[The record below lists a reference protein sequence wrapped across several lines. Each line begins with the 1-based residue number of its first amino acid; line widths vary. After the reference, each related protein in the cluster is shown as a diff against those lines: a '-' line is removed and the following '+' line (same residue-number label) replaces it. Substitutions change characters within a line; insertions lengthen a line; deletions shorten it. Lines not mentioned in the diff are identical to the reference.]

1 MKELEILKNGMVDI
15 IAIYQNFVNKIDDT
29 IEIKQ
34 GEDYTASL
42 EDWDIEIPLI
52 VSESNTDKF
61 MLSVRDMSYSN
72 DLVNSIDAS
81 VWSFLHEVGHL
92 QTRQGDLKSKV
103 MRFLSHRLKS
113 PLQDKIY
120 YNIPEELNAT
130 EWAVNYVNLNWYEV
144 KAFEQELLKAYETL
158 YNKVLAEAV

>member
-1 MKELEILKNGMVDI
+1 MKELEMLKNGMVDI

-29 IEIKQ
+29 IEVKQ

-81 VWSFLHEVGHL
+81 VWSF
-92 QTRQGDLKSKV
+92 T
-103 MRFLSHRLKS
+103 
-113 PLQDKIY
+113 
-120 YNIPEELNAT
+120 
-130 EWAVNYVNLNWYEV
+130 
-144 KAFEQELLKAYETL
+144 
-158 YNKVLAEAV
+158 

>member
-1 MKELEILKNGMVDI
+1 MKELEILKNGMVNI
-15 IAIYQNFVNKIDDT
+15 IEIYQNFVNKIDDT

-61 MLSVRDMSYSN
+61 MLSVREMSYSN

-81 VWSFLHEVGHL
+81 VWSFLHEIGHL

-103 MRFLSHRLKS
+103 IRFLSHRFKS

-158 YNKVLAEAV
+158 YTKVLAEAV

>member
-1 MKELEILKNGMVDI
+1 MKELEMLKNGMVDI

-61 MLSVRDMSYSN
+61 MLSVRDMSYSD

-81 VWSFLHEVGHL
+81 VWSFFHEVGHL
-92 QTRQGDLKSKV
+92 QTRQGDLKSKI
-103 MRFLSHRLKS
+103 MRFVSHKCKS

-144 KAFEQELLKAYETL
+144 KAFEQELLQAYETL

>member
-1 MKELEILKNGMVDI
+1 MKELEKLEKGMVDI
-15 IAIYQNFVNKIDDT
+15 IAIYQNFVNQIDDT

-34 GEDYTASL
+34 GEDYTANL

-52 VSESNTDKF
+52 VSENQTDKF
-61 MLSVRDMSYSN
+61 MLSIKDMSYSN

-81 VWSFLHEVGHL
+81 VWSFLHEIGHL
-92 QTRQGDLKSKV
+92 MTKQGDLKSKI
-103 MRFLSHRLKS
+103 MRFISRKVKS
-113 PLQDKIY
+113 PLSDKIY

-144 KAFEQELLKAYETL
+144 KAFEQELLQAYKTL